1 MMKKITNRMNQFYI
15 RALVTA
21 NQLACDRSGE
31 GYLDLAMK
39 ILITVVLGA
48 AILAIL
54 NTAVPNLFSNMINKI
69 SQEWNNV
76 TILPR

>member
-1 MMKKITNRMNQFYI
+1 MMKKITNRMNQFYT

-21 NQLACDRSGE
+21 NQLAYDRSGE
-31 GYLDLAMK
+31 GYLDLAMR

-54 NTAVPNLFSNMINKI
+54 NTAVPSLFSNMINKI